1 MIQLT
6 KAKEV
11 LNDLLVDV
19 FNHIVSIEGLSLKK
33 KGVQLSMTEVHILEA
48 IENANDPSMS
58 VIAKKLIVTVGTLT
72 TAIDKLVLKGYVER
86 FSAPNDRR
94 KVLLKL
100 TDKSFPVL
108 KVHKEFHEEMID
120 NVILD
125 MGLEDDSELIN
136 SLENL
141 SIYFRNKQNGKN

>member
-1 MIQLT
+1 MT